1 MTDAFASLVGPVF
14 QHLIDFQQRLDDGE
28 SPPLDAERELI
39 LAVLAEA
46 EQKAGASSS
55 QLAHDFELAKRAL
68 VYWID
73 EVLINSGW
81 DHASEWRQHIL
92 EWDIYHERLRADQ
105 FYEAAHD
112 AETLAG
118 TDPLETFFLCVA
130 LGFRGRYADNRKEL
144 RGWSERVYN
153 RVVAGSHHPDKFLA
167 DDPGPREPLRPLPGK
182 SVLLAVSLLVA
193 LTVVSTLACF
203 VLAVPPWG

>member
-1 MTDAFASLVGPVF
+1 MDEE
-14 QHLIDFQQRLDDGE
+14 E
-28 SPPLDAERELI
+28 SPPLDAERERI
-39 LAVLAEA
+39 LAVLGAA

-55 QLAHDFELAKRAL
+55 QLAHDFELAKHAL

-73 EVLINSGW
+73 EVLINSRW
-81 DHASEWRQHIL
+81 DQATEWRQHIL
-92 EWDIYHERLRADQ
+92 EWDVYHERLRADR
-105 FYEAAHD
+105 FYEIAND

-130 LGFRGRYADNRKEL
+130 LGFRGRYADHSKEL
-144 RGWSERVYN
+144 RLWSERVYN
-153 RVVAGSHHPDKFLA
+153 RVVAGSHHPDKFLP

-182 SVLLAVSLLVA
+182 SILLAVSLIVA
-193 LTVVSTLACF
+193 LSVVTTLACF